1 LRSDLYAIA
10 ALAGGAIV
18 SLGWAAQVPALY
30 SMLAGALFCI
40 VLRLMAIYRGWRAP
54 VAPAKAGD
62 PAIKK

>member
-1 LRSDLYAIA
+1 
-10 ALAGGAIV
+10 
-18 SLGWAAQVPALY
+18 
-30 SMLAGALFCI
+30 MLAGALFCI